1 MGGQLGKGSFG
12 RVYKGLNIKSG
23 QFVAIKE
30 LRLGNS
36 ANQLSPNDIP
46 QVMVRTP
53 PLSPNVAVAGPRRAH
68 YSHECMHTAN
78 GTRC

>member
-1 MGGQLGKGSFG
+1 VGGQLGKGSFG

-53 PLSPNVAVAGPRRAH
+53 LSPNVAVAGPRRAH